1 MKLKKKKQNEDMKV
15 MEKKMEGEVKIN
27 TENDVGPIG
36 DDLDEGVRVQ
46 ELESPNT
53 KRSKMKEL
61 QTQESKQKLIQAKL
75 LKLGKPKL
83 VKRSDSSVR
92 GSDTESKISTVR
104 NKTLKKGQSM
114 YNS

>member
-1 MKLKKKKQNEDMKV
+1 
-15 MEKKMEGEVKIN
+15 MEGEVKIN

-61 QTQESKQKLIQAKL
+61 
-75 LKLGKPKL
+75 
-83 VKRSDSSVR
+83 
-92 GSDTESKISTVR
+92 
-104 NKTLKKGQSM
+104 
-114 YNS
+114 